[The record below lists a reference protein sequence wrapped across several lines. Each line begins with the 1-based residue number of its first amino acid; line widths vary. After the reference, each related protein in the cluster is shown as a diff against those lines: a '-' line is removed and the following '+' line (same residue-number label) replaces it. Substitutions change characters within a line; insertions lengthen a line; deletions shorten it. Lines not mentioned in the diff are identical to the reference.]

1 MWKDSIIRAIW
12 FVVDLFL
19 TKTTRAKK
27 RLFSKLHTK
36 NNLFMLKTLTH
47 KTHQYDTITMNLLYR
62 TNKYSSTHNIRP
74 EKQQFVTKTT
84 PVKKVLWNRENL
96 TLKGYTPGSNR
107 KLNYGS
113 IFMDNLGLASRAGG
127 LEFSQLLWIWPP
139 TTFIGTAK
147 KNRTMKEI
155 PSCLT
160 PCRLVVFIGN
170 LKLQCSD
177 SPDNWWHRFC
187 NVSY

>member
-1 MWKDSIIRAIW
+1 
-12 FVVDLFL
+12 
-19 TKTTRAKK
+19 
-27 RLFSKLHTK
+27 
-36 NNLFMLKTLTH
+36 
-47 KTHQYDTITMNLLYR
+47 MNLLYR
-62 TNKYSSTHNIRP
+62 TNRYSSAHNTQP
-74 EKQQFVTKTT
+74 EKQLFLTKNT
-84 PVKKVLWNRENL
+84 PLKKVLWNREHL
-96 TLKGYTPGSNR
+96 TLKGCTPGSNR

-160 PCRLVVFIGN
+160 LCLPVVFTGN
-170 LKLQCSD
+170 LIEISSFCVIMNAINSI
-177 SPDNWWHRFC
+177 DNWHSSREVEC
-187 NVSY
+187 EI

>member
-1 MWKDSIIRAIW
+1 
-12 FVVDLFL
+12 
-19 TKTTRAKK
+19 
-27 RLFSKLHTK
+27 
-36 NNLFMLKTLTH
+36 
-47 KTHQYDTITMNLLYR
+47 MNLLYR
-62 TNKYSSTHNIRP
+62 TNRYSSAHNMQP
-74 EKQQFVTKTT
+74 EKQLFLTKNT
-84 PVKKVLWNRENL
+84 PLKKVLWNREHL
-96 TLKGYTPGSNR
+96 TLKDSNR

-127 LEFSQLLWIWPP
+127 LEFSQLLWIWPS

-160 PCRLVVFIGN
+160 PCLPVVFTGN